1 MSAAE
6 LVPAVM
12 NLAMGK
18 IQRGEIVD
26 AVWLS
31 DEMERQHGANGEDAA
46 LAVETVLDAF
56 KPAQESLQPKEAP

>member
-12 NLAMGK
+12 NLAMGR
-18 IQRGEIVD
+18 IARREIVD

-31 DEMERQHGANGEDAA
+31 DEMERQHGATGEDAA
-46 LAVETVLDAF
+46 RAVETVLNAF
-56 KPAQESLQPKEAP
+56 KNLP